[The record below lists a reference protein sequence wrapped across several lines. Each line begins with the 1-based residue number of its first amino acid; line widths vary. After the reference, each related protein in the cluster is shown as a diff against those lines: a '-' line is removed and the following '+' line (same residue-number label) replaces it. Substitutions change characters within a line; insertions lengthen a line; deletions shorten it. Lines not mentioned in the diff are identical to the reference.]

1 MKDIFQQF
9 AEKWELHEEI
19 VEIIYHW
26 IDENGVKYSKTSKI
40 LLHFKIV
47 ICPRQLK
54 YFYRKVKLTDRYG
67 NKENIGARNYCKLVI
82 SKC

>member
-1 MKDIFQQF
+1 MKHIFQQF

-26 IDENGVKYSKTSKI
+26 IDEKGVKYNRTSKI
-40 LLHFKIV
+40 LMQLKIE

-54 YFYRKVKLTDRYG
+54 YFYRKVKLERDL
-67 NKENIGARNYCKLVI
+67 KDKHPANYSQLLKRC
-82 SKC
+82 